1 MKIGFKLLL
10 LGIIISNQPLRSQT
24 AASKENFDDFFLK
37 FMDDSTFQVERIKFP
52 IVKTFLHDVPEE
64 SLVEDSTLVSKSEW
78 KHLSFLLTMKTNY
91 RPQIY
96 DNFSAELRETDERTF
111 AWLGIET
118 GIQVYY
124 YFQRINSKW
133 YLIRIEDK
141 ST

>member
-1 MKIGFKLLL
+1 LIGIL
-10 LGIIISNQPLRSQT
+10 ISNQPLRSQT
-24 AASKENFDDFFLK
+24 VTSKEDFDDFFWK
-37 FMDDSTFQVERIKFP
+37 FMDDSTFQIERIKFP
-52 IVKTFLHDVPEE
+52 IMRTFLRDDPEK
-64 SLVEDSTLVSKSEW
+64 LFIEDSTLVTESEW
-78 KHLSFLLTMKTNY
+78 KHIYFLLGMETNY

-96 DNFSAELRETDERTF
+96 DNFSAELRDTDERTF

-124 YFQRINSKW
+124 YFQRINGKW